1 MVRYLRF
8 NYVSKSLPDT
18 ISSNQQNLK
27 TRILFLFKKDITTFS
42 FLIQFFYKKHRKKF
56 SI

>member
-42 FLIQFFYKKHRKKF
+42 FLIQFFYKKHRKK
-56 SI
+56 I